1 MDDHQLS
8 PNFKLSEFLVSHTAA
23 RQGIQNVPNAA
34 EVANLEKLCLN
45 VLEPVRTVLG
55 GKPIFISSGFRC
67 PALNK
72 AVGGAPNSDLL
83 FGLVVV
89 FSCARFGAVRDIWT
103 LLRGKADLPFYQLIR
118 EFDQDGH
125 GWVHISWRTGFG
137 SGWR

>member
-8 PNFKLSEFLVSHTAA
+8 PNFKLSEFLVSQTAA
-23 RQGIQNVPNAA
+23 RQGIQNVPSAA

-72 AVGGAPNSDLL
+72 AVGGAPNSDHQLGQAADITCAG
-83 FGLVVV
+83 FG
-89 FSCARFGAVRDIWT
+89 SVRDIWAQMS
-103 LLRGKADLPFYQLIR
+103 GKAAQPC
-118 EFDQDGH
+118 
-125 GWVHISWRTGFG
+125 
-137 SGWR
+137 